1 MLLLIFEGE
10 VYHINATKSN
20 GGADLV
26 KMIKKNYLL
35 APGPT
40 PVPIDVLLEG
50 AKDTIHHRTPQFKK
64 IFEEAV
70 KGTKEV
76 FRTENELFILASS
89 GTGAMEMA
97 VTNIVNPG
105 EKVLVFSVGK
115 FGERWTE
122 IAKVFGANVV
132 LVEREYGDFY
142 TPEMVEEAIE
152 KNPDAVAVLT
162 TLSETSTGAVMDI
175 EGISRVVKAAGK
187 LIAVDCISGMV
198 AEPLET
204 DKWGLDIVVSGSQK
218 GFMLP
223 PGLAY
228 ISLSKAAIEKAQTT
242 KSTSF
247 YFNLKKYLKDPL
259 PWTPAVNLIYQQ
271 RAAVDMLLKE
281 GMENVWARHAVMGK
295 ATREAV
301 KAMGLELFSKRP
313 GNVLTSVKV
322 PEGVD
327 GGKIVSIMR
336 DEYGVTIAGGQGSM
350 KGNIFRIAH
359 LGYMSDFDVVTALTA
374 LEKVLRRL
382 GYSVEFGTGTKVA
395 MEIFEREGV

>member
-1 MLLLIFEGE
+1 L
-10 VYHINATKSN
+10 A
-20 GGADLV
+20 
-26 KMIKKNYLL
+26 KMIKKNYLM

-50 AKDTIHHRTPQFKK
+50 AKDTIHHRTPQFDR
-64 IFEEAV
+64 IFTEAV

-76 FRTENELFILASS
+76 FRTENDLFILASS

-97 VTNIVNPG
+97 LTNIVNPG
-105 EKVLVFSVGK
+105 EKIIVCTVGK
-115 FGERWTE
+115 FGERWQE
-122 IAKVFGANVV
+122 IAKAIGAEIV
-132 LVEREYGDFY
+132 LVSGEYGDFY
-142 TPEMVEEAIE
+142 TPEMVEKALKE
-152 KNPDAVAVLT
+152 NPDAVAVFT
-162 TLSETSTGAVMDI
+162 TLSETSTGTVMDI
-175 EGISRVVKAAGK
+175 EGISKVVKAAGK
-187 LIAVDCISGMV
+187 LIAVDGISGLV
-198 AEPLET
+198 AEPCET

-223 PGLAY
+223 PGLAF
-228 ISLSKAAIEKAQTT
+228 ITVSKAAIEKAQNT
-242 KSTSF
+242 KTTSF

-271 RAAVDMLLKE
+271 RLAVEMLLKE

-295 ATREAV
+295 VTREAI

-322 PEGVD
+322 PEGVP

-336 DEYGVTIAGGQGSM
+336 DEYGVTIAGGQGTM

-359 LGYMSDFDVVTALTA
+359 LGYMSDYDVVIALTA
-374 LEKVLRRL
+374 LEKVLRKL
-382 GYSVEFGTGTKVA
+382 GRHVEYGVGAKVA
-395 MEIFEREGV
+395 MEIFEKEGA

>member
-1 MLLLIFEGE
+1 M
-10 VYHINATKSN
+10 A
-20 GGADLV
+20 
-26 KMIKKNYLL
+26 KMIKKNYLM

-50 AKDTIHHRTPQFKK
+50 AKDTIHHRTPQFDR
-64 IFEEAV
+64 IFTEAV

-76 FRTENELFILASS
+76 FRTENDLFILASS

-97 VTNIVNPG
+97 LTNIVNPG
-105 EKVLVFSVGK
+105 EKIIVCTVGK
-115 FGERWTE
+115 FGERWQE
-122 IAKVFGANVV
+122 IAKAIGAEIV
-132 LVEREYGDFY
+132 LVSGEYGDFY
-142 TPEMVEEAIE
+142 TPEMVEKALKE
-152 KNPDAVAVLT
+152 NPDAVAVFT
-162 TLSETSTGAVMDI
+162 TLSETSTGTVMDI
-175 EGISRVVKAAGK
+175 EGISKVVKAAGK
-187 LIAVDCISGMV
+187 LIAVDGISGLV
-198 AEPLET
+198 AEPCET

-223 PGLAY
+223 PGLAF
-228 ISLSKAAIEKAQTT
+228 ITVSKAAIEKAQNT
-242 KSTSF
+242 KTTSF

-271 RAAVDMLLKE
+271 RLAVEMLLKE

-295 ATREAV
+295 VTREAI

-322 PEGVD
+322 PEGVP

-336 DEYGVTIAGGQGSM
+336 DEYGVTIAGGQGTM

-359 LGYMSDFDVVTALTA
+359 LGYMSDYDVVIALTA
-374 LEKVLRRL
+374 LEKVLRKL
-382 GYSVEFGTGTKVA
+382 GRYVEYGVGAKVA
-395 MEIFEREGV
+395 MEIFEKEGA

>member
-1 MLLLIFEGE
+1 M
-10 VYHINATKSN
+10 A
-20 GGADLV
+20 
-26 KMIKKNYLL
+26 KMIKKNYLM

-50 AKDTIHHRTPQFKK
+50 AKDTIHHRTPQFDR
-64 IFEEAV
+64 IFTEAV

-76 FRTENELFILASS
+76 FRTENDLFILASS

-97 VTNIVNPG
+97 LTNIVNPG
-105 EKVLVFSVGK
+105 EKIIVCTVGK
-115 FGERWTE
+115 FGERWQE
-122 IAKVFGANVV
+122 IAKAVGAEVA
-132 LVEREYGDFY
+132 LVSGEYGDFY
-142 TPEMVEEAIE
+142 TPEMVEKALKE
-152 KNPDAVAVLT
+152 NPDAVAVFT
-162 TLSETSTGAVMDI
+162 TLSETSTGTVMDI
-175 EGISRVVKAAGK
+175 EGISKVVKAAGK
-187 LIAVDCISGMV
+187 LIAVDGISGLV
-198 AEPLET
+198 AEPCET

-223 PGLAY
+223 PGLAF
-228 ISLSKAAIEKAQTT
+228 ITVSKAAIEKAQNT
-242 KSTSF
+242 KTTSF

-271 RAAVDMLLKE
+271 RLAVEMLLKE

-295 ATREAV
+295 VTREAI

-322 PEGVD
+322 PEGVP

-336 DEYGVTIAGGQGSM
+336 DEYGVTIAGGQGTM

-359 LGYMSDFDVVTALTA
+359 LGYMSDYDVVIALTA
-374 LEKVLRRL
+374 LEKVLRKL
-382 GYSVEFGTGTKVA
+382 GRHVEYGVGAKVA
-395 MEIFEREGV
+395 MEIFEKEGA

>member
-1 MLLLIFEGE
+1 ME
-10 VYHINATKSN
+10 VPELA
-20 GGADLV
+20 
-26 KMIKKNYLL
+26 KMIKKNYLM

-50 AKDTIHHRTPQFKK
+50 AKDTIHHRTPQFDR
-64 IFEEAV
+64 IFTEAV

-76 FRTENELFILASS
+76 FRTENDLFILASS

-97 VTNIVNPG
+97 LTNIVNPG
-105 EKVLVFSVGK
+105 EKIIVCTVGK
-115 FGERWTE
+115 FGERWQE
-122 IAKVFGANVV
+122 IAKAIGAEIV
-132 LVEREYGDFY
+132 LVSGEYGDFY
-142 TPEMVEEAIE
+142 TPEMVEKALKE
-152 KNPDAVAVLT
+152 NPDAVAVFT
-162 TLSETSTGAVMDI
+162 TLSETSTGTVMDI
-175 EGISRVVKAAGK
+175 EGISKVVKAAGK
-187 LIAVDCISGMV
+187 LIAVDGISGLV
-198 AEPLET
+198 AEPCET

-223 PGLAY
+223 PGLAF
-228 ISLSKAAIEKAQTT
+228 ISVSKAAIEKAQNT
-242 KSTSF
+242 KTTSF

-271 RAAVDMLLKE
+271 RLAVEMLLKE

-295 ATREAV
+295 VTREAI

-322 PEGVD
+322 PEGVP

-336 DEYGVTIAGGQGSM
+336 DEYGVTIAGGQGTM

-359 LGYMSDFDVVTALTA
+359 LGYMSDYDVVIALTA
-374 LEKVLRRL
+374 LEKVLRKL
-382 GYSVEFGTGTKVA
+382 GRHVEYGVGAKVA
-395 MEIFEREGV
+395 MEIFEKEGA

>member
-1 MLLLIFEGE
+1 M
-10 VYHINATKSN
+10 A
-20 GGADLV
+20 
-26 KMIKKNYLL
+26 KMIKKNYLM

-50 AKDTIHHRTPQFKK
+50 AKDTIHHRTPQFDR
-64 IFEEAV
+64 IFTEAV

-76 FRTENELFILASS
+76 FRTENDLFILASS

-97 VTNIVNPG
+97 LTNIVNPG
-105 EKVLVFSVGK
+105 EKIIVCTVGK
-115 FGERWTE
+115 FGERWQE
-122 IAKVFGANVV
+122 IAKAIGAEIV
-132 LVEREYGDFY
+132 LVSGEYGDFY
-142 TPEMVEEAIE
+142 TPEMVEKALKE
-152 KNPDAVAVLT
+152 NPDAVAVFT
-162 TLSETSTGAVMDI
+162 TLSETSTGTVMDI
-175 EGISRVVKAAGK
+175 EGISKVVKAAGK
-187 LIAVDCISGMV
+187 LIAVDGISGLV
-198 AEPLET
+198 AEPCET

-223 PGLAY
+223 PGLAF
-228 ISLSKAAIEKAQTT
+228 ITVSKAAIEKAQNT
-242 KSTSF
+242 KTTSF

-271 RAAVDMLLKE
+271 RLAVEMLLKE

-295 ATREAV
+295 ATREAI

-322 PEGVD
+322 PEGVP

-336 DEYGVTIAGGQGSM
+336 DEYGVTIAGGQGTM

-359 LGYMSDFDVVTALTA
+359 LGYMSDYDVVIALTA
-374 LEKVLRRL
+374 LEKVLRKL
-382 GYSVEFGTGTKVA
+382 GRHVEYGVGAKVA
-395 MEIFEREGV
+395 MEIFEKEGA

>member
-1 MLLLIFEGE
+1 M
-10 VYHINATKSN
+10 YHINATKSN

>member
-1 MLLLIFEGE
+1 M
-10 VYHINATKSN
+10 A
-20 GGADLV
+20 
-26 KMIKKNYLL
+26 KMIKKNYLM

-50 AKDTIHHRTPQFKK
+50 AKDTIHHRTPQFDR
-64 IFEEAV
+64 IFTEAV

-76 FRTENELFILASS
+76 FRTENDLFILASS

-97 VTNIVNPG
+97 LTNIVNPG
-105 EKVLVFSVGK
+105 EKIIVCTVGK
-115 FGERWTE
+115 FGERWQE
-122 IAKVFGANVV
+122 IAKAIGAEIV
-132 LVEREYGDFY
+132 LVSGEYGDFY
-142 TPEMVEEAIE
+142 TPEMVEKALKE
-152 KNPDAVAVLT
+152 NPDAVAVFT
-162 TLSETSTGAVMDI
+162 TLSETSTGTVMDI
-175 EGISRVVKAAGK
+175 EGISKVVKAAGK
-187 LIAVDCISGMV
+187 LIAVDGISGLV
-198 AEPLET
+198 AEPCET

-223 PGLAY
+223 PGLAF
-228 ISLSKAAIEKAQTT
+228 ISVSKAAIEKAQNT
-242 KSTSF
+242 KTTSF

-271 RAAVDMLLKE
+271 RLAVEMLLKE

-295 ATREAV
+295 ATREAI

-322 PEGVD
+322 PEGVP

-336 DEYGVTIAGGQGSM
+336 DEYGVTIAGGQGTM

-359 LGYMSDFDVVTALTA
+359 LGYMSDYDVVIALTA
-374 LEKVLRRL
+374 LEKVLRKL
-382 GYSVEFGTGTKVA
+382 GRHVEYGVGAKVA
-395 MEIFEREGV
+395 MEIFEKEGA

>member
-1 MLLLIFEGE
+1 ME
-10 VYHINATKSN
+10 VPELA
-20 GGADLV
+20 
-26 KMIKKNYLL
+26 KMIKKNYLM

-50 AKDTIHHRTPQFKK
+50 AKDTIHHRTPQFDR
-64 IFEEAV
+64 IFTEAV

-76 FRTENELFILASS
+76 FRTENDLFILASS

-97 VTNIVNPG
+97 LTNIVNPG
-105 EKVLVFSVGK
+105 EKIIVCTVGK
-115 FGERWTE
+115 FGERWQE
-122 IAKVFGANVV
+122 IAKAIGAEIV
-132 LVEREYGDFY
+132 LVSGEYGDFY
-142 TPEMVEEAIE
+142 TPEMVEKALKE
-152 KNPDAVAVLT
+152 NPDAVAVFT
-162 TLSETSTGAVMDI
+162 TLSETSTGTVMDI
-175 EGISRVVKAAGK
+175 EGISKVVKAAGK
-187 LIAVDCISGMV
+187 LIAVDGISGLV
-198 AEPLET
+198 AEPCET

-223 PGLAY
+223 PGLAF
-228 ISLSKAAIEKAQTT
+228 ITVSKAAIEKAQNT
-242 KSTSF
+242 KTTSF

-271 RAAVDMLLKE
+271 RLAVEMLLKE

-295 ATREAV
+295 VTREAI

-322 PEGVD
+322 PEGVP

-336 DEYGVTIAGGQGSM
+336 DEYGVTIAGGQGTM

-359 LGYMSDFDVVTALTA
+359 LGYMSDYDVVIALTA
-374 LEKVLRRL
+374 LEKVLRKL
-382 GYSVEFGTGTKVA
+382 GRHVEYGVGAKVA
-395 MEIFEREGV
+395 MEIFEKEGA

>member
-1 MLLLIFEGE
+1 ME
-10 VYHINATKSN
+10 VPELA
-20 GGADLV
+20 
-26 KMIKKNYLL
+26 KMIKKNYLM

-50 AKDTIHHRTPQFKK
+50 AKDTIHHRTPQFDR
-64 IFEEAV
+64 IFTEAV

-76 FRTENELFILASS
+76 FRTENDLFILASS

-97 VTNIVNPG
+97 LTNIVNPG
-105 EKVLVFSVGK
+105 EKIIVCTVGK
-115 FGERWTE
+115 FGERWQE
-122 IAKVFGANVV
+122 IAKAIGAEIV
-132 LVEREYGDFY
+132 LVSGEYGDFY
-142 TPEMVEEAIE
+142 TPEMVEKALKE
-152 KNPDAVAVLT
+152 NPDAVAVFT
-162 TLSETSTGAVMDI
+162 TLSETSTGTVMDI
-175 EGISRVVKAAGK
+175 EGISKVVKAAGK
-187 LIAVDCISGMV
+187 LIAVDGISGLV
-198 AEPLET
+198 AEPCET

-223 PGLAY
+223 PGLAF
-228 ISLSKAAIEKAQTT
+228 ITVSKAAIEKAQNT
-242 KSTSF
+242 KTTSF

-271 RAAVDMLLKE
+271 RLAVEMLLRE

-295 ATREAV
+295 VTREAI

-322 PEGVD
+322 PEGVP

-336 DEYGVTIAGGQGSM
+336 DEYGVTIAGGQGTM

-359 LGYMSDFDVVTALTA
+359 LGYMSDYDVVIALTA
-374 LEKVLRRL
+374 LEKVLRKL
-382 GYSVEFGTGTKVA
+382 GRHVEYGVGAKVA
-395 MEIFEREGV
+395 MEIFEKEGA

>member
-1 MLLLIFEGE
+1 M
-10 VYHINATKSN
+10 A
-20 GGADLV
+20 
-26 KMIKKNYLL
+26 KMIKKNYLM

-50 AKDTIHHRTPQFKK
+50 AKDTIHHRTPQFDR
-64 IFEEAV
+64 IFTEAV

-76 FRTENELFILASS
+76 FRTENDLFILASS

-97 VTNIVNPG
+97 LTNIVNPG
-105 EKVLVFSVGK
+105 EKIIVCTVGK
-115 FGERWTE
+115 FGERWQE
-122 IAKVFGANVV
+122 IAKAIGAEVV
-132 LVEREYGDFY
+132 LVSGEYGDFY
-142 TPEMVEEAIE
+142 TPEMVEKALKE
-152 KNPDAVAVLT
+152 NPDAVAVFT
-162 TLSETSTGAVMDI
+162 TLSETSTGTVMDI
-175 EGISRVVKAAGK
+175 EGISKVVKAAGK
-187 LIAVDCISGMV
+187 LIAVDGISGLV
-198 AEPLET
+198 AEPCET

-223 PGLAY
+223 PGLAF
-228 ISLSKAAIEKAQTT
+228 ITVSKAAIEKAQNT
-242 KSTSF
+242 KTTSF

-271 RAAVDMLLKE
+271 RLAVEMLLKE

-295 ATREAV
+295 VTREAI

-322 PEGVD
+322 PEGVP

-336 DEYGVTIAGGQGSM
+336 DEYGVTIAGGQGTM

-359 LGYMSDFDVVTALTA
+359 LGYMSDYDVVIALTA
-374 LEKVLRRL
+374 LEKVLRKL
-382 GYSVEFGTGTKVA
+382 GRYVEYGVGAKVA
-395 MEIFEREGV
+395 MEIFEKEGA

>member
-1 MLLLIFEGE
+1 M
-10 VYHINATKSN
+10 A
-20 GGADLV
+20 
-26 KMIKKNYLL
+26 KMIKKNYLM

-50 AKDTIHHRTPQFKK
+50 AKDTIHHRTPQFDR
-64 IFEEAV
+64 IFTEAV

-76 FRTENELFILASS
+76 FRTENDLFILASS

-97 VTNIVNPG
+97 LTNIVNPG
-105 EKVLVFSVGK
+105 EKIIVCTVGK
-115 FGERWTE
+115 FGERWQE
-122 IAKVFGANVV
+122 IAKAIGAEVV
-132 LVEREYGDFY
+132 LVSGEYGDFY
-142 TPEMVEEAIE
+142 TPEMVEKALKE
-152 KNPDAVAVLT
+152 NPDAVAVFT
-162 TLSETSTGAVMDI
+162 TLSETSTGTVMDI
-175 EGISRVVKAAGK
+175 EGISKVVKAAGK
-187 LIAVDCISGMV
+187 LIAVDGISGLV
-198 AEPLET
+198 AEPCET

-223 PGLAY
+223 PGLAF
-228 ISLSKAAIEKAQTT
+228 ISVSKAAIEKAQNT
-242 KSTSF
+242 KTTSF

-271 RAAVDMLLKE
+271 RLAVEMLLKE

-295 ATREAV
+295 VTREAI

-322 PEGVD
+322 PEGVP

-336 DEYGVTIAGGQGSM
+336 DEYGVTIAGGQGTM

-359 LGYMSDFDVVTALTA
+359 LGYMSDYDVVIALTA
-374 LEKVLRRL
+374 LEKVLRKL
-382 GYSVEFGTGTKVA
+382 GRYVEYGVGAKVA
-395 MEIFEREGV
+395 MEIFEKEGA